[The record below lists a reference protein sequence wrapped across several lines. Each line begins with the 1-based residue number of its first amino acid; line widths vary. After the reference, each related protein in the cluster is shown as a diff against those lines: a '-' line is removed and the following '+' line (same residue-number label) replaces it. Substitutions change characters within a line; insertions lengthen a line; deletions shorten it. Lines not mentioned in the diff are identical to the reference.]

1 MLRLPRHLIKDLRRL
16 LRRRKKN
23 ERIWLWMRE
32 DGTWEVL

>member
-1 MLRLPRHLIKDLRRL
+1 MLDLPRFLIKDLRRL

-23 ERIWLWMRE
+23 ERIWLWMRT